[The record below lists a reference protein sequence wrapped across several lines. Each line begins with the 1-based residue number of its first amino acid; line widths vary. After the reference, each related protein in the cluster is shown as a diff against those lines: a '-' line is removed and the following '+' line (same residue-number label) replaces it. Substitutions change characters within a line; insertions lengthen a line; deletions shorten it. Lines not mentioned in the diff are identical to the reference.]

1 MKILSIDWDYFIDC
15 TSRERAILFP
25 DGGNEYISPAL
36 QMFIWE
42 SHYSTPD
49 FQRSYVG
56 KSLEEI
62 KVREKDFNAVLKI
75 IKGFKGTV
83 PPAVAI
89 SHRFIYPLIMENSSP
104 ETSIELYNVDFHHD
118 RYFYRDPD
126 KGEVN
131 CGNWVNYVL
140 ENRPNTKYYWIKR
153 EDSEEESL
161 GGKVDYIPATV
172 EDLKEIDFDAIF
184 LCRSDCWSPPHLDT
198 YFNVLARAM
207 KKGRSTSTVLSDV
220 KNTGLIRK
228 RVETKIPKG
237 YEIMQELRKPK
248 CD

>member
-56 KSLEEI
+56 KSLKEI

-89 SHRFIYPLIMENSSP
+89 VPTPVIPTFSS
-104 ETSIELYNVDFHHD
+104 
-118 RYFYRDPD
+118 
-126 KGEVN
+126 K
-131 CGNWVNYVL
+131 
-140 ENRPNTKYYWIKR
+140 
-153 EDSEEESL
+153 
-161 GGKVDYIPATV
+161 
-172 EDLKEIDFDAIF
+172 
-184 LCRSDCWSPPHLDT
+184 
-198 YFNVLARAM
+198 
-207 KKGRSTSTVLSDV
+207 
-220 KNTGLIRK
+220 
-228 RVETKIPKG
+228 
-237 YEIMQELRKPK
+237 
-248 CD
+248 